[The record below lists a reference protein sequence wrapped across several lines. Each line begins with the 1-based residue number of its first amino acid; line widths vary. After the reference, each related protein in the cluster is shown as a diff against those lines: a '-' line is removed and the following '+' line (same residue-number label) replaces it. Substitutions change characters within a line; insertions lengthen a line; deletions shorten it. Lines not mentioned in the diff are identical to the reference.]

1 MSVLLSLIVAVPL
14 ACVAFRR
21 LLSFV
26 GVMALGGITL
36 MLGTA
41 KASWRHRWLHRRR
54 ESSAASSFQSFIDRL
69 HSRPISALPYWSTSG
84 ILVSPTDDPNPSP

>member
-14 ACVAFRR
+14 ACLAFLS

-26 GVMALGGITL
+26 GVMALGGIIL

-41 KASWRHRWLHRRR
+41 KASWRHR
-54 ESSAASSFQSFIDRL
+54 
-69 HSRPISALPYWSTSG
+69 
-84 ILVSPTDDPNPSP
+84 